1 MSESR
6 IILPKTVHMTY
17 LRVKTEEKVIFM
29 VEQKSRKKKSK
40 KNKEE
45 VNNIVE
51 ALKERI
57 NNSAVLV
64 NKSEE
69 RRTRQSKTY
78 IKVAELDLNTMKLSL
93 NLKEISKPLARK
105 LKILDDLLKTIPLD
119 AYLKK

>member
-1 MSESR
+1 MSESK
-6 IILPKTVHMTY
+6 IVLPRSVHMTY
-17 LRVKTEEKVIFM
+17 LKIKTEEKIIFM
-29 VEQKSRKKKSK
+29 IEQKSRKKKSK
-40 KNKEE
+40 KNKES
-45 VNNIVE
+45 VDNVVE
-51 ALKERI
+51 MLRERI

-64 NKSEE
+64 SSEE
-69 RRTRQSKTY
+69 RRTRQPKTY

>member
-1 MSESR
+1 MSESK
-6 IILPKTVHMTY
+6 IVLPRSVHMTY
-17 LRVKTEEKVIFM
+17 LKIKTEEKIIFT
-29 VEQKSRKKKSK
+29 VEQKTRKKKSK

-64 NKSEE
+64 SRSQPQVK
-69 RRTRQSKTY
+69 RQRQY